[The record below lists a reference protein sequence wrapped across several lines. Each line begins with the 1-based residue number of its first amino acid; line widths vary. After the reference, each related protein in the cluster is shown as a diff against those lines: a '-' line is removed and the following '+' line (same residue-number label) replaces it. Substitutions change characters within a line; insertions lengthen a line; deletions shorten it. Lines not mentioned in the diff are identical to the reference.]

1 LTEYQS
7 PRKERED
14 RANRI
19 LLAGVVGLVV
29 LALVAV
35 AFASLKPAGKVKVP
49 TREENTIVVAPAP
62 KPPAATRP
70 MNSPDSA
77 QTTAPVSSQTP
88 KPNTPTNAAPTE
100 ATVPEMMTALPAGT
114 RQIII
119 ITGDKIGSNS
129 GHLALY
135 NKAGTGWTEVMNVA
149 ANFGKNGLIDGEK
162 RRQGNLQTP
171 TGIWTIGS
179 FLFGLHP
186 SPPAGTLMRYR
197 PITADSYWSSV
208 RDSTYNTWVGHR
220 VSGEHLIDSDPQY
233 EYAFNTG
240 YNSPPNE
247 RVIGRGTAI
256 FIHCFE
262 PPDNSLGKY
271 THGCVAISRENMIE
285 LFTRL
290 DPAQNPAC
298 AIGTLV
304 DGSPTSIWAY

>member
-1 LTEYQS
+1 MTDYQS

-19 LLAGVVGLVV
+19 LLAAVVGLVV
-29 LALVAV
+29 LAVVAV
-35 AFASLKPAGKVKVP
+35 AFASLRPASKVRGP
-49 TREENTIVVAPAP
+49 AREENTVAIATAP
-62 KPPAATRP
+62 KPPAVAQP
-70 MNSPDSA
+70 MNSPDLA
-77 QTTAPVSSQTP
+77 LTTAPVTPQTP
-88 KPNTPTNAAPTE
+88 KPNNPKEAAPME
-100 ATVPEMMTALPAGT
+100 KTVPEKMAALPAGT

-129 GHLALY
+129 GRLALY
-135 NKAGTGWTEVMNVA
+135 NKTGTAWTEVMNVA
-149 ANFGKNGLIDGEK
+149 ANFGKNGLVDGEK

-186 SPPAGTLMRYR
+186 SPPAGTLMPYR

-262 PPDNSLGKY
+262 PPDNNLGKY

-285 LFTRL
+285 LFTTL
-290 DPAQNPAC
+290 DPAQNPTC

-304 DGSPTSIWAY
+304 EGSPTSIWAY

>member
-1 LTEYQS
+1 MADYQS

-19 LLAGVVGLVV
+19 LLAAVGALIL
-29 LALVAV
+29 LAVVAV
-35 AFASLKPAGKVKVP
+35 AFASLRPAGKVRAP
-49 TREENTIVVAPAP
+49 AQEENTVVVAPAP
-62 KPPAATRP
+62 QATAQPMHSPDPTLPAAPAAVP
-70 MNSPDSA
+70 MPKSSNSPTKA
-77 QTTAPVSSQTP
+77 ALPEKTT
-88 KPNTPTNAAPTE
+88 
-100 ATVPEMMTALPAGT
+100 PEKMAMLPAGT

-119 ITGDKIGSNS
+119 ITGAKIGSNS
-129 GHLALY
+129 GRLALY
-135 NKAGTGWTEVMNVA
+135 NKSGTSWIEVMNVA

-162 RRQGNLQTP
+162 RQQGNLQTP
-171 TGIWTIGS
+171 TGIWTTGS

-186 SPPAGTLMRYR
+186 SPPAGTLMPYR

-271 THGCVAISRENMIE
+271 THGCIAISRENMVE
-285 LFTRL
+285 LFTKL
-290 DPAQNPAC
+290 DPGQNPTC

-304 DGSPTSIWAY
+304 AGSPTSIWAY

>member
-1 LTEYQS
+1 LTDYQS

-19 LLAGVVGLVV
+19 LLAAVVGLVV
-29 LALVAV
+29 LAVVAV
-35 AFASLKPAGKVKVP
+35 AFASLRPAGKVKAP
-49 TREENTIVVAPAP
+49 TREENTIVVAPTP

-77 QTTAPVSSQTP
+77 LTTAPVSAQTP

-100 ATVPEMMTALPAGT
+100 AAVPEKMTVLPAGT

-129 GHLALY
+129 GRLALY

-186 SPPAGTLMRYR
+186 SPPAGTLMPYR

-208 RDSTYNTWVGHR
+208 RDSTYNTWVGRR